1 MGRNILSHDF
11 YCINCGKRG
20 IPLPRQRGH
29 QHSTFHRK
37 KLYCIYCQKEVNMVE
52 CKNEFEVKEFL
63 EDFANGVYKD
73 EAKESISYCRNSSIG

>member
-1 MGRNILSHDF
+1 MGRNIVSHDF

-52 CKNEFEVKEFL
+52 CKTEYDVQEFL
-63 EDFANGVYKD
+63 EDFNNGVFVK
-73 EAKESISYCRNSSIG
+73 EAEESLTYCQGGK